1 MRPQHLR
8 KQTKP
13 KPKII
18 PRETQTQLRK
28 LVGTL
33 RQRSINNKLG
43 KRHAKLN

>member
-8 KQTKP
+8 KQT